1 MPTPP
6 ASTPEPQLLQCI
18 PTLEKEPPADSLRQE
33 GIPLYLIITIALVLG
48 AAVAGILTYL
58 TLRRR
63 RQAPPPTAEEIAYRE
78 VEELHAQAPTM
89 RECCQG
95 LSLILRRYLS
105 GSTQDPALYETHEE
119 FSQRMDSLSNVPLSC
134 QLETR
139 DLLEHL
145 AEFKYAGETESNAT
159 RAHGLIEAARALVAR
174 IDTAQQ
180 QEQKNKQ
187 EVNA

>member
-1 MPTPP
+1 MGNDI
-6 ASTPEPQLLQCI
+6 LQAI
-18 PTLEKEPPADSLRQE
+18 PVLENDIPADQFLVQDFWVPL
-33 GIPLYLIITIALVLG
+33 GWACAVLIPLAVLT
-48 AAVAGILTYL
+48 AWWMF
-58 TLRRR
+58 RRR
-63 RQAPPPTAEEIAYRE
+63 KRTTVSGITPLQEALNELKELDAQLPP
-78 VEELHAQAPTM
+78 M
-89 RECCQG
+89 RECALR
-95 LSLILRRYLS
+95 LSMILRSFLA
-105 GSTQDPALYETHEE
+105 GQAQDPALYETHED